1 MNRHLLFLC
10 FLLFS
15 ISLGAQNYYVTAIK
29 GEVTY
34 NNKALKKR
42 DKIQVKGK
50 LVFSGKNDWIKVVGP
65 GGIYTLEPEKKAATG
80 SEFFAA
86 LREELFPLVRQRGSY
101 AYNIT
106 TDGAR
111 PDCIGISSYLNYFNG
126 HTFALPDR
134 LKGFERD
141 LYCIFLVEDG
151 VVARPAKVKAGGLK
165 LDAKYWEDI
174 TPDYN
179 VRFSDETPEGYIEEY
194 AAIVVVNDEQAFR
207 SALDTARNFI
217 HLGLDL
223 YSCSAF
229 DGPAIGY
236 YIGDDKL
243 KSDRLKVSGYAY
255 PDVNQPE
262 ATGTLLSYFYTSN
275 FIDHKAFDKE
285 LRFLVKKTKPSSPEV
300 FLEDMQFDT
309 YLEDKYGF
317 LYLPGGLESYV
328 GKFIE
333 RYVR

>member
-15 ISLGAQNYYVTAIK
+15 ISLNAQNYYVTAIN
-29 GEVTY
+29 GRVTY
-34 NNKALKKR
+34 NKKPLKKR

-50 LVFSGKNDWIKVVGP
+50 LVFSTQDDWVKVVGP
-65 GGIYTLEPEKKAATG
+65 GGIYRLQPQEKSSTG
-80 SEFFAA
+80 SEFFTA

-101 AYNIT
+101 AYNIV

-111 PDCIGISSYLNYFNG
+111 PDCIGISPFLNYFNG
-126 HTFALPDR
+126 HTFALPDQ

-141 LYCIFLVEDG
+141 LYYIFLVEDG
-151 VVARPAKVKAGGLK
+151 VVARPAKVKSAGLK
-165 LDAKYWEDI
+165 LDAKYWKDI
-174 TPDYN
+174 TPNDN
-179 VRFSDETPEGYIEEY
+179 VRFSDETPDGYILEY
-194 AAIVVVNDEQAFR
+194 AAIIVVNDEQAFR

-243 KSDRLKVSGYAY
+243 KSDSLKVSGYAY

-262 ATGTLLSYFYTSN
+262 ATGTLLSYFYTN
-275 FIDHKAFDKE
+275 GFIDRKAFDKE
-285 LRFLVKKTKPSSPEV
+285 LRFLVKKTQPENASA

-309 YLEDKYGF
+309 YLEDKYGTPA
-317 LYLPGGLESYV
+317 LPDGLHGYLERL
-328 GKFIE
+328 IE
-333 RYVR
+333 KYIK